1 MIWSLSPPTGLSK
14 PLCALLSV
22 LENFHLL
29 SLDHLGVLIE
39 FGGGISGPPSLDM
52 LGLTSLICMEDF
64 SIRLAAL
71 RPIYLPKAS
80 KLLWGFSGYQSRIF
94 PRVSMQVP
102 FSKTHICAYFSL
114 LFLFSPSPIKAD
126 KP

>member
-1 MIWSLSPPTGLSK
+1 M
-14 PLCALLSV
+14 
-22 LENFHLL
+22 L

-80 KLLWGFSGYQSRIF
+80 KLLWGFSGYQSRIL
-94 PRVSMQVP
+94 PRVSMQYVLTSVP
-102 FSKTHICAYFSL
+102 ISL
-114 LFLFSPSPIKAD
+114 LFLFSPSPVKAD